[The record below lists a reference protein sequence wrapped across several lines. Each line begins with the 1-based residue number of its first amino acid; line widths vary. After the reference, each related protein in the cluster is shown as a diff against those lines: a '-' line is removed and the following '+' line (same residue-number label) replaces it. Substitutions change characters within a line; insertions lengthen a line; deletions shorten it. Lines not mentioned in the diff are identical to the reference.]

1 MEANYLREGRGFWCS
16 SWSIYPGL
24 VSQKVPGF
32 QSTELQN
39 ALAQVTVRM
48 ARIVPCQENL
58 DRLIPHGAGLSPQAV
73 GQAPGVGSAAGVR
86 DAGG

>member
-1 MEANYLREGRGFWCS
+1 MEANYLREGRGFGRS

-48 ARIVPCQENL
+48 ARIVPWQENL
-58 DRLIPHGAGLSPQAV
+58 ERLIPHRAGVSPQAL
-73 GQAPGVGSAAGVR
+73 GVGSAAGVL